1 MDFFDG
7 VDGFFAPS
15 VTIFC
20 VVCRK
25 GVSKIKFTTMMMVKQ
40 KRGRERQ
47 QASERERERETK
59 RARFIGRFQ
68 TSFASFLVVFGTP
81 STPEREREREDRT
94 RKRGGERLCPLIR
107 FLSNDF
113 KNVQRHESRKMET
126 KSRLL
131 PSIREL
137 GPSRR
142 SRSRPRTR
150 VSVDLPPLVVVV
162 VPLCVFEESV
172 VWSRFVKAPLCSL
185 DDESFL

>member
-1 MDFFDG
+1 M
-7 VDGFFAPS
+7 
-15 VTIFC
+15 
-20 VVCRK
+20 
-25 GVSKIKFTTMMMVKQ
+25 SKIKFTTMMMVKQ

-94 RKRGGERLCPLIR
+94 RKRGATLSSHPLS
-107 FLSNDF
+107 LSNDF

-126 KSRLL
+126 KFTRLL

>member
-1 MDFFDG
+1 M
-7 VDGFFAPS
+7 
-15 VTIFC
+15 
-20 VVCRK
+20 
-25 GVSKIKFTTMMMVKQ
+25 SKIKFTTMMMVKQ

-47 QASERERERETK
+47 HRRQRERERERDEARAFHRSLSNVFRVLFGCFRNTVHTGK
-59 RARFIGRFQ
+59 R
-68 TSFASFLVVFGTP
+68 
-81 STPEREREREDRT
+81 EREREREDRT
-94 RKRGGERLCPLIR
+94 RKRGATLSSHPLS
-107 FLSNDF
+107 LSNDF

-126 KSRLL
+126 KFTRLL

>member
-1 MDFFDG
+1 
-7 VDGFFAPS
+7 
-15 VTIFC
+15 
-20 VVCRK
+20 
-25 GVSKIKFTTMMMVKQ
+25 MVKE

-47 QASERERERETK
+47 QASEREREGETK

-81 STPEREREREDRT
+81 STPERERERRPNEKER
-94 RKRGGERLCPLIR
+94 RGATLSSHPLS
-107 FLSNDF
+107 LSNDF

-126 KSRLL
+126 KFTRLL

-142 SRSRPRTR
+142 SRSRPHTR